1 LKLKTSLKIGYG
13 VGQGADGIKTAAF
26 STFLFFYYNQVLG
39 LSGSLAGMAALLALV
54 VDAITDPMIGQI
66 SDRFN
71 SRWGRRH
78 PFMLAGAIPFA
89 AAMIALFSPP
99 SGLSEMAL
107 FFWML
112 SWAIAV
118 RLMLTLFFVPHLSLG
133 AEMVRDYHER
143 TKLIGY
149 RVFFSYAG
157 VLVTTVLGFA
167 LFFPSTDM
175 YQNGMLN
182 ADSYA
187 SFGAFV
193 GLMGMTVMLIS
204 VISTRSVIPSLS
216 KAVHD
221 PLAKSAFF
229 GFVAVFVT
237 LKEHAF
243 RILFLATL
251 MFMIVAGVSQTLLL
265 YVSSYIF
272 EFTSNHL
279 AILSS
284 SIIFSIFLAPMVAQ
298 RLSAKIDKKNTLA
311 VCAFAGGLIAAF
323 PFFLYFLDLFQPLSI
338 SSRLTIVFIGN
349 AIAQSFF
356 IAYIIMLDSM
366 LSDTIDVHEQHTAK
380 REEGLFF
387 AARSLATKASF
398 GLGSFFAGVAL
409 DIINFPKNTL
419 PADMPAAA
427 VNNLAILA
435 GPVLLALFMITI
447 VISSRYPLT
456 SSSHREVLRVIA
468 INKQQLDVKFPA
480 AQEMS

>member
-1 LKLKTSLKIGYG
+1 MKTSLKIGYG
-13 VGQGADGIKTAAF
+13 IGQSADGIKTAAF

-39 LSGSLAGMAALLALV
+39 LSGSLAGMAALLALL
-54 VDAITDPMIGQI
+54 VDAITDPMIGQL

-99 SGLSEMAL
+99 TGMGEMAL
-107 FFWML
+107 FCWML
-112 SWAIAV
+112 GWAIVV
-118 RLMLTLFFVPHLSLG
+118 RLTLTLFFVPHLSLG

-143 TKLIGY
+143 TKLISF

-167 LFFPSTDM
+167 LFFPSTET

-182 ADSYA
+182 ADSYT
-187 SFGAFV
+187 SFGFFV
-193 GLMGMTVMLIS
+193 GLTGMIVMLIS
-204 VISTRSVIPSLS
+204 VFSTRSVIPTLS
-216 KAVHD
+216 KAAHD
-221 PLAKSAFF
+221 PQAKNAFF
-229 GFVAVFVT
+229 AFITVFVT

-272 EFTSNHL
+272 EFTSEHL

-284 SIIFSIFLAPMVAQ
+284 SVILSIFVAPMVAQ
-298 RLSAKIDKKNTLA
+298 NLSSKIDKKNTLA
-311 VCAFAGGLIAAF
+311 VCVFAGGMISAF

-338 SSRLTIVFIGN
+338 SARLTIVFVGN

-356 IAYIIMLDSM
+356 IAYIIILDSM

-419 PADMPAAA
+419 PVDMPAAA
-427 VNNLAILA
+427 VNNLAVLA

-456 SSSHREVLRVIA
+456 SASHREVLRAIA
-468 INKQQLDVKFPA
+468 ENKQELRVKSHA
-480 AQEMS
+480 TQEIS